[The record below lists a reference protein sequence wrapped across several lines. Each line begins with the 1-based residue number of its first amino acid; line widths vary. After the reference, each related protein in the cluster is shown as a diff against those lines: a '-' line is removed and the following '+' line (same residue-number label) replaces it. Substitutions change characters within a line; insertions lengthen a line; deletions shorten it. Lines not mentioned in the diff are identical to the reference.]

1 MAGQRGHSH
10 PERPGNR
17 RCARWG
23 NSVGSNLSLVSGES
37 QQAHVP
43 GRHAGRTLGKERVKI
58 RLEVGPRSEG
68 KEVM

>member
-1 MAGQRGHSH
+1 MAGQRGHVH

-23 NSVGSNLSLVSGES
+23 NSVGSNLSLVSGERRAS
-37 QQAHVP
+37 TCAWKTCWEEP
-43 GRHAGRTLGKERVKI
+43 GEGEGENKAGSWA
-58 RLEVGPRSEG
+58 RSEG